1 MYVYNQ
7 GIAPTSNVPLGFV
20 IMQAHL
26 YKHVTL
32 LITAY
37 LFGVSPM
44 VACSQVAPASI
55 EEPSNGQS
63 QELSPLEKELLAETD
78 KLVTAFN
85 KADSNAIINS
95 FLSDGELIDEQGVVH
110 AGHEQI
116 SNLMDSFFKS
126 YPNASTEAELESVRS
141 VAGIVFADGRRTIST
156 ADGKSVS
163 LLRFMSVWKKTDAGY
178 KLVSFRDFSESSS
191 MTPNEALQELQW
203 LIGEWVNEGSDAKV
217 QLTFQW
223 SADTNFILGSYS
235 IKTDDGEL
243 STSTQRIGWDASQGT
258 FRTWTFDIDGG
269 FGEGHWTKIEKGWQI
284 RSTATTPEG
293 ATASATLQFI
303 PVSENRFSI
312 SGRQRNLN
320 GEELPDYEITVVKK
334 PPMASKK

>member
-1 MYVYNQ
+1 M
-7 GIAPTSNVPLGFV
+7 IAC
-20 IMQAHL
+20 
-26 YKHVTL
+26 
-32 LITAY
+32 
-37 LFGVSPM
+37 LFGGTPE
-44 VACSQVAPASI
+44 VACSQVASTSVEAT
-55 EEPSNGQS
+55 SNDPS
-63 QELSPLEKELLAETD
+63 QELSPLEKEMLIETD

-85 KADSNAIINS
+85 KADSKAILNS

-110 AGHEQI
+110 AGYEQI
-116 SNLMDSFFKS
+116 ASLMDSFFKS

-163 LLRFMSVWKKTDAGY
+163 LLRFMSIWKKTDAGY
-178 KLVSFRDFSESSS
+178 KLVSFRDYSEPSSL
-191 MTPNEALQELQW
+191 TPNEALQELQW

-217 QLTFQW
+217 HLAFQW
-223 SADTNFILGSYS
+223 STDTNFILGSYS
-235 IKTDDGEL
+235 IMTIDGEL
-243 STSTQRIGWDASQGT
+243 STSTQRIGWDASQGA
-258 FRTWTFDIDGG
+258 FRTWTFDVDGG
-269 FGEGHWTKIEKGWQI
+269 FGEGYWTKIEKGWQV

-293 ATASATLQFI
+293 TNASATLQFI

>member
-1 MYVYNQ
+1 MQAQLLKIVTLLMIACFF
-7 GIAPTSNVPLGFV
+7 GIAP
-20 IMQAHL
+20 
-26 YKHVTL
+26 K
-32 LITAY
+32 
-37 LFGVSPM
+37 
-44 VACSQVAPASI
+44 VACSQVTSTSG
-55 EEPSNGQS
+55 EGTTNSQS
-63 QELSPLEKELLAETD
+63 KELSPLEKEILAETD

-85 KADSNAIINS
+85 QADPKAIINS

-110 AGHEQI
+110 TGHEQI
-116 SNLMDSFFKS
+116 SSLMDSFFKS
-126 YPNASTEAELESVRS
+126 YPNASTEAELESVRG

-163 LLRFMSVWKKTDAGY
+163 LLRFMSIWKKTDAGY
-178 KLVSFRDFSESSS
+178 KLVSFRDYSESSS

-223 SADTNFILGSYS
+223 SGDTNFILGSYS
-235 IKTDDGEL
+235 IKTSDGEL
-243 STSTQRIGWDASQGT
+243 STSTQRIGWDASQGA

-269 FGEGHWTKIEKGWQI
+269 FGEGYWTKVEKGWQI

-293 ATASATLQFI
+293 TTASATLQFI

-312 SGRQRNLN
+312 SGRQRILN

-334 PPMASKK
+334 PPTASKK